1 MGSLPSSELSAKQ
14 ICASP
19 IVAVASPSHFA
30 KHGVPLHPKDLSLHP
45 CILYSG
51 REKPRKWRFQE
62 NGKSFYVSVN
72 GKFTTNDAAAYRTAL
87 LAHLGF
93 GVVPLWLVG
102 DLVQTGALQ
111 VVLEEYCVEPLPIHA
126 VFPPGK
132 RIPSKVRCFV
142 DFLTEQLNI
151 CENIN
156 R

>member
-1 MGSLPSSELSAKQ
+1 MGNLPSSELSAKQ
-14 ICASP
+14 ICSSP
-19 IVAVASPSHFA
+19 MVAVASPSHFA
-30 KHGVPLHPKDLSLHP
+30 KYGAPRHPKELSLHP

-62 NGKSFYVSVN
+62 NDESFYVTVN
-72 GKFTTNDAAAYRTAL
+72 GKFTTNDATAYRAAL
-87 LAHLGF
+87 LANLGL

-102 DLVQTGALQ
+102 DAVQTGALQ
-111 VVLEEYCVEPLPIHA
+111 IALEEYCVEPMPIHA

-142 DFLTEQLNI
+142 EFLTEQLNI